1 MYPVLFNLNVFFVRK
16 YWIVFVI
23 IGVLLM
29 ISGYIFSYIVK
40 KKFSEKK
47 KNIKYKFLYY
57 LLLSVMYLGVAVI
70 IFTLFVYFN
79 RDLKGYAVNTI
90 SVTTYSLFIALAFI
104 TVIVVIAIKGKRLG
118 IPSNEVL
125 TLCIVGL
132 ILSFLGAI
140 LLDIIGS
147 IIAYAEFIKNW
158 HGFVSTLRIA
168 IRNSNLNSFGA
179 LIFTV
184 PFGII
189 YMKLKKHNVS
199 LLLDSASPVILLGFG
214 IAKWGCFFN
223 GCCFGRV
230 SGKNPIA
237 LNVQWFSPKSSAFS
251 YYSYKAPYF
260 AIIGNDVYI
269 WPTQIIESITYLGIF
284 AILEILYHKITLKNK
299 APFYGFIFSLFLIM
313 YGVGRFLIEFIR
325 VNPGRDWLWG
335 MTDAQGTS
343 VLMLLLGVGIIIY
356 NTVFKL
362 GTKKDN
368 FPSSEETKYL

>member
-1 MYPVLFNLNVFFVRK
+1 
-16 YWIVFVI
+16 
-23 IGVLLM
+23 
-29 ISGYIFSYIVK
+29 
-40 KKFSEKK
+40 
-47 KNIKYKFLYY
+47 
-57 LLLSVMYLGVAVI
+57 
-70 IFTLFVYFN
+70 
-79 RDLKGYAVNTI
+79 
-90 SVTTYSLFIALAFI
+90 
-104 TVIVVIAIKGKRLG
+104 
-118 IPSNEVL
+118 
-125 TLCIVGL
+125 
-132 ILSFLGAI
+132 
-140 LLDIIGS
+140 
-147 IIAYAEFIKNW
+147 
-158 HGFVSTLRIA
+158 
-168 IRNSNLNSFGA
+168 
-179 LIFTV
+179 
-184 PFGII
+184 
-189 YMKLKKHNVS
+189 MKLKKHNVS